1 MGAVMELSLDSSIQ
15 DLLKQDLP
23 RTIILKD
30 IHNRIINSLKAM
42 KAPES
47 VIEHN
52 VDFIKNI
59 SFYHC
64 ESFYRYWIEE
74 ANNPNPLPAKTFPLE
89 IPFIYGLLLPY
100 YLDYTQTDFKHFDH
114 FNSPINDSF
123 RVVSSINDT
132 KYPHSYA
139 VHHAHQITNI
149 LVNKLD
155 HISKQGFINAQK
167 TADKT
172 KEKRRS
178 FHGAFNESLRLEP
191 ITTQKKRAEIVMDLL
206 EKTTPNEE
214 YNLDQVKVWIS
225 EYSRGIRHDITWLE
239 IPSIQSELIKYIQLM
254 PKL

>member
-52 VDFIKNI
+52 VNFIQNK
-59 SFYHC
+59 SLYHF
-64 ESFYRYWIEE
+64 ESFYRYWTEE
-74 ANNPNPLPAKTFPLE
+74 AKNPNPLAAKTFPLE
-89 IPFIYGLLLPY
+89 ILFIYGLLLPY
-100 YLDYTQTDFKHFDH
+100 YLDYTKTDFEHLNH
-114 FNSPINDSF
+114 FNPPIIDSF
-123 RVVSSINDT
+123 RIISTIDDR
-132 KYPHSYA
+132 KFPHPYA

-149 LVNKLD
+149 LVNRLD

-178 FHGAFNESLRLEP
+178 FSGAFNESLRLEP
-191 ITTQKKRAEIVMDLL
+191 NATQKKRAEIVMDLL
-206 EKTTPNEE
+206 EKTTPHEE

-225 EYSRGIRHDITWLE
+225 EYSRGIRHDVTWFE
-239 IPSIQSELIKYIQLM
+239 IPSIQSELIKYIQS
-254 PKL
+254 PV

>member
-1 MGAVMELSLDSSIQ
+1 MELSLDSNIQ

-30 IHNRIINSLKAM
+30 IHNRIINSLKTM

-52 VDFIKNI
+52 VNFIQNKRL
-59 SFYHC
+59 YHF
-64 ESFYRYWIEE
+64 ESFYRHWIEE
-74 ANNPNPLPAKTFPLE
+74 ANNPKPLAAKTFPLE
-89 IPFIYGLLLPY
+89 ILFIYGLLLPY
-100 YLDYTQTDFKHFDH
+100 YLDYTQTDFSHFEH
-114 FNSPINDSF
+114 FNLPINDSF
-123 RVVSSINDT
+123 RAISSIKDT
-132 KYPHSYA
+132 DYPHSYA

-167 TADKT
+167 TANKT
-172 KEKRRS
+172 KEKRRA

-191 ITTQKKRAEIVMDLL
+191 IATQKKRAEIVMDLL

-225 EYSRGIRHDITWLE
+225 EYSRGIRHDITWFE
-239 IPSIQSELIKYIQLM
+239 IPSIQSELIEYIQSM

>member
-1 MGAVMELSLDSSIQ
+1 MKLSLDSSIQ
-15 DLLKQDLP
+15 DLLKQGLP

-52 VDFIKNI
+52 VNFIKNI
-59 SFYHC
+59 SLYHC
-64 ESFYRYWIEE
+64 ESFYRYWIGE
-74 ANNPNPLPAKTFPLE
+74 ANNPNALAPKTFPLE

-100 YLDYTQTDFKHFDH
+100 YLDYTKTDFEHLNH
-114 FNSPINDSF
+114 FNSPIIDSF
-123 RVVSSINDT
+123 RIISTIND
-132 KYPHSYA
+132 KEFPHSYA

-149 LVNKLD
+149 LVNRLD

-167 TADKT
+167 SANKT

-178 FHGAFNESLRLEP
+178 FRRAFNESLRLEP
-191 ITTQKKRAEIVMDLL
+191 NATQKKRAEIVMDLL
-206 EKTTPNEE
+206 EKTTPHEE

-225 EYSRGIRHDITWLE
+225 EYSRGIRHDITWFE
-239 IPSIQSELIKYIQLM
+239 IPSIQSELIEYIQSM